1 MNVNTFAF
9 HLILDKQSS
18 KQPLTL
24 MPCRLNR
31 LWRLGLGMLGA
42 VSLLSLAACQTIPVG
57 KRSTAQAIMAQ
68 RADVLTSQRL
78 SNDTQSRLLGAGL
91 QADDCLADMP
101 RCIVSL
107 QKANFSNDKSLYGA
121 YSELFYSAALR
132 FKDGYRCSPSPRE
145 LATDYAKQYVSDTPP
160 PPDPKTGERP
170 IDCQA
175 ALEDS
180 MLQAVRFAYIY
191 LMYDWI
197 QKPKHIDNSPNT
209 NTDLETSL
217 TAASRGSQTIY
228 PPHERDVQIKDIYN
242 AALDELG
249 DRLYENRFKPSY
261 QVNDNR
267 IQINL
272 GQVSTEKA
280 HSPTRLVS
288 SNQIN
293 LSKFNSISRRDGF
306 GVDYVM
312 ILDDRYTVSVRNQI
326 LNSQRNNLSLQERI
340 HTLGHLPVTL
350 LLIPQGND
358 LDTLLKTHDF
368 TLSIYDPFETQ
379 RTTVLGQTVALSAN
393 FSAAYGMWLSDNS
406 LSPISKLNMLSK
418 NFQTTQPHVFMLEP
432 YDPNKRVIIMLH
444 GLASSPETW
453 ISLTNDIFNDP
464 TLRDNYQVWQVFY
477 PTNLPILENRYQIAE
492 LLQAA
497 FKQVDPTGSAPASQH
512 AVLIGHSL
520 GGVIGR
526 MLVSNDDLRPHL
538 RDLINQNPSAPDAYA
553 MRQLEQTVTSRDAFN
568 DRFILHA
575 MPQVDRAI
583 FINAPFRGTDFADRW
598 FARALRRLIHLPAGF
613 LQTVSQ
619 NLTSIFTEG
628 ELANNPLAG
637 LFLQNGASQL
647 SDQSFFV
654 QLTKNLRVTPRV
666 TTNVLIGA
674 NDKDLLNALQ
684 QSKAAADSPTVTFYN
699 SANLQA
705 AQARL
710 DENQQLLQQVKT
722 EVTGDISDGVVPYS
736 SSHLDG
742 AESEKI
748 FSGKH
753 DIHTDPQAILEL
765 RRILRRQLREYPT
778 PNKTMNKAASKI

>member
-1 MNVNTFAF
+1 MLGLSAA
-9 HLILDKQSS
+9 H
-18 KQPLTL
+18 QPLAG
-24 MPCRLNR
+24 
-31 LWRLGLGMLGA
+31 WRHF
-42 VSLLSLAACQTIPVG
+42 VQLSLTTLAAASVLSLSACQTIPVG

-91 QADDCLADMP
+91 QADDCIADMP

-107 QKANFSNDKSLYGA
+107 EKANFSNDKSLYGA
-121 YSELFYSAALR
+121 YSELFYSAALQH
-132 FKDGYRCSPSPRE
+132 KAGYRCAPSPRE
-145 LATDYAKQYVSDTPP
+145 LATDYAKQYVADAPP

-175 ALEDS
+175 AIEDD

-197 QKPKHIDNSPNT
+197 KKPAPSSTDTSST
-209 NTDLETSL
+209 NALTTSDV
-217 TAASRGSQTIY
+217 IY
-228 PPHERDVQIKDIYN
+228 PPRERDVQIKDIYN

-249 DRLYENRFKPSY
+249 DRLYERRFEPSY

-267 IQINL
+267 IRINL
-272 GQVSTEKA
+272 GQLSTQETRL
-280 HSPTRLVS
+280 PTRLVS
-288 SNQIN
+288 SNQLN
-293 LSKFNSISRRDGF
+293 LSQFNSISRRDGF

-379 RTTVLGQTVALSAN
+379 RTTVLGQPVALSAN

-598 FARALRRLIHLPAGF
+598 FARALRRLINLPAGF

-619 NLTSIFTEG
+619 NLTSIFTDG
-628 ELANNPLAG
+628 ELANNPLAS

-654 QLTKNLRVTPRV
+654 QLTKNLHVTPRV

-674 NDKDLLNALQ
+674 NDKDLLNALE
-684 QSKAAADSPTVTFYN
+684 QSKAAANNPAATFYN

-722 EVTGDISDGVVPYS
+722 GVTSNLSDGVVPYS

-765 RRILRRQLREYPT
+765 RRILRRQLNAHPT
-778 PNKTMNKAASKI
+778 PSPSPTAKRVS